1 MNANTDTPS
10 TDPLRS
16 ARGQGLNRRA
26 GVIVQALL
34 DDAEVLRVGVDR
46 LANGTRIIDA
56 GIHCPGGLEAG
67 RLVAEVCLGGLGRV
81 SLAGAGPVADWPI
94 SLQVHSTDPVLAC
107 LGSQYAGWSLSH
119 GEGKGAFHALGSG
132 PGRALARKEK
142 ALFEELGVTDQH
154 DSACLVLEVDKLP
167 PVEVA
172 DKVAAACGVDAEAL
186 TLLLTPTR
194 SLAGTVQ
201 VVSRVLE
208 VALHKAHELHFPL
221 DRIIDGSGT
230 APLPPP
236 APDFLNAMGRTNDAV
251 LYGGS
256 VVLYVSGPDADAEAL
271 CRQLP
276 SSASRDYGRPFA
288 EVFKAYNYD
297 FFQVDPMLFS
307 PARVTVTAMDSGKS
321 FRAGAINVELLSS
334 SFGTRF
340 DSGSRSRTGAGAGSD
355 AGVDSSVDP
364 GVGG

>member
-1 MNANTDTPS
+1 MNSHTDTPS
-10 TDPLRS
+10 TDSARS
-16 ARGQGLNRRA
+16 PRGQGLNRRA
-26 GVIVQALL
+26 GLIVQALL

-56 GIHCPGGLEAG
+56 GIACPGGLEAG
-67 RLVAEVCLGGLGRV
+67 RLIAEVCLGGLGRV

-94 SLQVHSTDPVLAC
+94 AVQVHTAEPVLAC

-132 PGRALARKEK
+132 PARALARKEK
-142 ALFEELGVTDQH
+142 SLFNELGIADRH
-154 DSACLVLEVDKLP
+154 ASACLVLEVDKAP

-172 DKVAAACGVDAEAL
+172 DKIATACGVDAEAL

-194 SLAGTVQ
+194 SLAGNVQ

-256 VVLYVSGPDADAEAL
+256 VVLYVSGPDVHAEAL
-271 CRQLP
+271 CKQLP

-288 EVFKAYNYD
+288 EVFKAYGYD
-297 FFQVDPMLFS
+297 FFKVDPMLFS
-307 PARVTVTAMDSGKS
+307 PARVTVTAMDSGNS
-321 FRAGAINVELLSS
+321 FRAGAIDVELLSR
-334 SFGTRF
+334 SFGTQF
-340 DSGSRSRTGAGAGSD
+340 DVGSGASSGTGVVPGAGG
-355 AGVDSSVDP
+355 
-364 GVGG
+364 